1 LKYNYVMKQIRVSKE
16 FHFEMAHAL
25 WHYDG
30 LCKHIHGHSY
40 KLFITIIGEPNMDS
54 GDPKFGMVLDF
65 ADLKAAVKE
74 PIVDYFDHALVVYRE
89 AVKDLPEHSTEM
101 FDKVHVFE
109 FQPTCE
115 NLVLYIVEKIRPALS
130 TMVKLHSVRLY
141 ETATSFAE
149 WHAKD
154 NK

>member
-1 LKYNYVMKQIRVSKE
+1 
-16 FHFEMAHAL
+16 
-25 WHYDG
+25 
-30 LCKHIHGHSY
+30 
-40 KLFITIIGEPNMDS
+40 MDS